1 MQSDERCEPWLDDGA
16 AESGCAAVYHN
27 FIKGPVSLQFVLSRS
42 PYHIFNNYYILI
54 TFIFV
59 ANFLNLKDIFLLSEQ
74 LDNLKTN
81 KQNLGLY

>member
-1 MQSDERCEPWLDDGA
+1 MGQQRVDVQQLA
-16 AESGCAAVYHN
+16 T
-27 FIKGPVSLQFVLSRS
+27 VSLKAPFLCNLFF
-42 PYHIFNNYYILI
+42 PIALTIFLIITMFLI